1 MGNNPVNW
9 VDPDGLRYDEG
20 EPSEAYR
27 RKIDYSKIKSL
38 KYPVILK
45 QALPYGGDGTI
56 KLLQKQQMNIIK
68 NTVINPAMKGIA
80 VGNR

>member
-1 MGNNPVNW
+1 MDYDMMRENH
-9 VDPDGLRYDEG
+9 LRHIGAKLTMRE
-20 EPSEAYR
+20 
-27 RKIDYSKIKSL
+27 IKSL

-68 NTVINPAMKGIA
+68 NTAINPTMKGIEA
-80 VGNR
+80 ENR